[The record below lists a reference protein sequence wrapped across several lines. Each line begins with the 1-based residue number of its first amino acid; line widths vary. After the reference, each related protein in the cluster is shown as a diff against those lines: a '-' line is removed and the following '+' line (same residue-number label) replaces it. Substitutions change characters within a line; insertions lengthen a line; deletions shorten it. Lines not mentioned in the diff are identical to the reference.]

1 MLEILI
7 GRSQNGAEGR
17 DKVGLGSIR
26 RPVIGLALGGG
37 AARGFAHIGIVRT
50 LIAHGIVPNVVV
62 GTSIGAVVGGAYA
75 AGHLDTLEEW
85 ARSLQPRNILG
96 YLDIRLNGSGLIG
109 GDKLAAQLEA
119 AIGPTLIEDLPLKF
133 ATVATE
139 VRTGHE
145 IWLTHG
151 RMVEAMR
158 ASYALPGIFS
168 PVLVG
173 DRWLVDGAMVNP
185 VPVSAARAL
194 GAEIVIAANLSS
206 DVFTHST
213 TIYSHGAPPVAP
225 EVVAEPPPPP
235 KRGFGKLF
243 SAERTMKREFF
254 GGGGRPGIS
263 SVMVDAFNIMQ
274 DRITRARLAGDP
286 PDLLISPRVGQIGWF
301 DFHRASDL
309 IAFGA
314 RAAERAID
322 SIQEAIHI
330 LAPAGRPGPEAD
342 SKPGPVADAEAVNRL
357 APPRSGGLDV
367 VAQRFL
373 LHLVFAD
380 PPLDDVADRDQADNP
395 FVLDHRQMPEFAQRH
410 HFHDRGDRIGRPA
423 TDDLARHHR
432 ADRLVEHASAAI
444 AEHADDVAL
453 RQDAFDAAFAHHQY
467 GADFPLPQNLD
478 RSRKL
483 CARLDALDVMSFGI
497 EDCTYR
503 HCRLPEADRAL
514 ERARSLFP

>member
-1 MLEILI
+1 VLDILI
-7 GRSQNGAEGR
+7 GRGQNGSNGR

-37 AARGFAHIGIVRT
+37 AARGLAHIGIVRT

-75 AGHLDTLEEW
+75 AGHLDALEQW
-85 ARSLQPRNILG
+85 ARKLQPRNILG

-119 AIGPTLIEDLPLKF
+119 AIGPTLIEDLPVKF

-151 RMVEAMR
+151 RMVDAMR

-173 DRWLVDGAMVNP
+173 DRWLVDGALVNP
-185 VPVSAARAL
+185 VPVSAARAF

-206 DVFTHST
+206 DIFAHST
-213 TIYSHGAPPVAP
+213 TIYSHGPAAAVTVAAAP
-225 EVVAEPPPPP
+225 ETMIEPAAP
-235 KRGFGKLF
+235 KRGFGRLF

-254 GGGGRPGIS
+254 GSGTRPGIS

-286 PDLLISPRVGQIGWF
+286 PDLLISPRVGEIGWF
-301 DFHRASDL
+301 DFHRADDL
-309 IAFGA
+309 IAHGT

-330 LAPAGRPGPEAD
+330 LAPAPSGPTA
-342 SKPGPVADAEAVNRL
+342 AVEKT
-357 APPRSGGLDV
+357 P
-367 VAQRFL
+367 
-373 LHLVFAD
+373 
-380 PPLDDVADRDQADNP
+380 
-395 FVLDHRQMPEFAQRH
+395 
-410 HFHDRGDRIGRPA
+410 
-423 TDDLARHHR
+423 
-432 ADRLVEHASAAI
+432 
-444 AEHADDVAL
+444 
-453 RQDAFDAAFAHHQY
+453 
-467 GADFPLPQNLD
+467 
-478 RSRKL
+478 
-483 CARLDALDVMSFGI
+483 
-497 EDCTYR
+497 
-503 HCRLPEADRAL
+503 
-514 ERARSLFP
+514 

>member
-1 MLEILI
+1 VLDSWM
-7 GRSQNGAEGR
+7 GRGQKSADSQE
-17 DKVGLGSIR
+17 KVGLGSIR

-37 AARGFAHIGIVRT
+37 AARGFAHIGIIRT
-50 LIAHGIVPNVVV
+50 LLAHGIIPNVVV

-75 AGHLDTLEEW
+75 SGHLDALEDW
-85 ARSLQPRNILG
+85 ARSLQPRNILS

-109 GDKLAAQLEA
+109 GARLAAEIEA
-119 AIGPTLIEDLPLKF
+119 AMGQVLIEDLPMKY

-151 RMVEAMR
+151 PMVDAMR

-173 DRWLVDGAMVNP
+173 DRWLVDGALVNP

-213 TIYSHGAPPVAP
+213 TIYSHGPTPGVAVSVMP
-225 EVVAEPPPPP
+225 ETPEPEPR
-235 KRGFGKLF
+235 KRGIGKFF

-286 PDLLISPRVGQIGWF
+286 PDLLISPRVARIGWF
-301 DFHRASDL
+301 DFHRADEL
-309 IAFGA
+309 IAHGA
-314 RAAERAID
+314 KAAERAIE

-330 LAPAGRPGPEAD
+330 LAPP
-342 SKPGPVADAEAVNRL
+342 PVGDAEKAV
-357 APPRSGGLDV
+357 
-367 VAQRFL
+367 
-373 LHLVFAD
+373 
-380 PPLDDVADRDQADNP
+380 
-395 FVLDHRQMPEFAQRH
+395 EK
-410 HFHDRGDRIGRPA
+410 
-423 TDDLARHHR
+423 
-432 ADRLVEHASAAI
+432 
-444 AEHADDVAL
+444 AEKA
-453 RQDAFDAAFAHHQY
+453 
-467 GADFPLPQNLD
+467 
-478 RSRKL
+478 
-483 CARLDALDVMSFGI
+483 
-497 EDCTYR
+497 
-503 HCRLPEADRAL
+503 
-514 ERARSLFP
+514 

>member
-1 MLEILI
+1 MLDNLRW
-7 GRSQNGAEGR
+7 GPKNGSEDR

-26 RPVIGLALGGG
+26 RPVVGLALGGG
-37 AARGFAHIGIVRT
+37 AARGFAHIGIVKT

-85 ARSLQPRNILG
+85 ARGLQPRSVLG

-109 GDKLAAQLEA
+109 GERLATQLEA

-158 ASYALPGIFS
+158 ASYALPGIFA

-173 DRWLVDGAMVNP
+173 DRWLVDGALVNP

-206 DVFTHST
+206 DIFTHST
-213 TIYSHGAPPVAP
+213 TIYSHGASAVPQPIPVEPAPPRRGLGKFFSP
-225 EVVAEPPPPP
+225 ERAV
-235 KRGFGKLF
+235 
-243 SAERTMKREFF
+243 KREFF

-301 DFHRASDL
+301 DFHRADDL
-309 IAFGA
+309 IAHGA
-314 RAAERAID
+314 RAAERAIV
-322 SIQEAIHI
+322 SIQEAIH
-330 LAPAGRPGPEAD
+330 
-342 SKPGPVADAEAVNRL
+342 VL
-357 APPRSGGLDV
+357 APPS
-367 VAQRFL
+367 
-373 LHLVFAD
+373 
-380 PPLDDVADRDQADNP
+380 
-395 FVLDHRQMPEFAQRH
+395 E
-410 HFHDRGDRIGRPA
+410 
-423 TDDLARHHR
+423 
-432 ADRLVEHASAAI
+432 
-444 AEHADDVAL
+444 
-453 RQDAFDAAFAHHQY
+453 
-467 GADFPLPQNLD
+467 
-478 RSRKL
+478 
-483 CARLDALDVMSFGI
+483 
-497 EDCTYR
+497 
-503 HCRLPEADRAL
+503 
-514 ERARSLFP
+514 

>member
-1 MLEILI
+1 VLDILI
-7 GRSQNGAEGR
+7 GRGQNSPNGR

-26 RPVIGLALGGG
+26 RPVIGLVLGGG
-37 AARGFAHIGIVRT
+37 AARGFAHIGVLRT

-85 ARSLQPRNILG
+85 ARSLQRRNILG

-109 GDKLAAQLEA
+109 GDKLAAQLET
-119 AIGPTLIEDLPLKF
+119 AIGPILIEELPLKF
-133 ATVATE
+133 ASVATE

-151 RMVEAMR
+151 RMVDAIR

-173 DRWLVDGAMVNP
+173 DRWLVDGALVNP
-185 VPVSAARAL
+185 VPVSAARAF

-206 DVFTHST
+206 DIFTHST
-213 TIYSHGAPPVAP
+213 TIYAHGSSADAP
-225 EVVAEPPPPP
+225 EAVIEPAQP
-235 KRGFGKLF
+235 KRGFSRLF

-301 DFHRASDL
+301 DFHRADDL
-309 IAFGA
+309 IAYGA

-330 LAPAGRPGPEAD
+330 LAPRSHEPG
-342 SKPGPVADAEAVNRL
+342 
-357 APPRSGGLDV
+357 
-367 VAQRFL
+367 
-373 LHLVFAD
+373 
-380 PPLDDVADRDQADNP
+380 
-395 FVLDHRQMPEFAQRH
+395 
-410 HFHDRGDRIGRPA
+410 
-423 TDDLARHHR
+423 
-432 ADRLVEHASAAI
+432 AAI
-444 AEHADDVAL
+444 DKM
-453 RQDAFDAAFAHHQY
+453 
-467 GADFPLPQNLD
+467 P
-478 RSRKL
+478 
-483 CARLDALDVMSFGI
+483 
-497 EDCTYR
+497 
-503 HCRLPEADRAL
+503 
-514 ERARSLFP
+514 